1 MEITTMC
8 IYYIYI
14 YISEMREKRLPV
26 AASLFISFFHFFFPL
41 FPLFLYTDSM
51 PKMADPLD
59 SPPISMAITSLA
71 FLLPFLISLCALE
84 HRREL
89 SSGKSPESFLF
100 LTLLFA
106 SIKFLEWLS
115 CEISL
120 LHHCAVLMASVYV
133 YIYFT

>member
-8 IYYIYI
+8 IYIIYI
-14 YISEMREKRLPV
+14 YQKWERKGCPLQPPFS
-26 AASLFISFFHFFFPL
+26 SFFFHFFFPL
-41 FPLFLYTDSM
+41 FSLFLYTDSM

-100 LTLLFA
+100 LILLFA

-120 LHHCAVLMASVYV
+120 LHHCAVLRAS
-133 YIYFT
+133 

>member
-1 MEITTMC
+1 MHL
-8 IYYIYI
+8 
-14 YISEMREKRLPV
+14 REEEGCRCNLSSTFSPFLFYVDPMPKIV
-26 AASLFISFFHFFFPL
+26 DFADAASIL
-41 FPLFLYTDSM
+41 
-51 PKMADPLD
+51 
-59 SPPISMAITSLA
+59 MAITSLA
-71 FLLPFLISLCALE
+71 FLLPFLISLCASE

-89 SSGKSPESFLF
+89 SSGKSPDSFLF

-106 SIKFLEWLS
+106 SIKFLDWLS